1 MARRKETFPSLIPV
15 TSEQG
20 ERRLFEE
27 EQEIRNTIH
36 NYNLDHSVNPADIS
50 LDQSQLNAL
59 DSQRR
64 AAAYIFAESHSSSMT
79 WELNLN
85 AYFPDKFP
93 KFVFPN
99 PGADTFLCLY
109 DDPIFTCRCMVDR
122 ELDRRRA
129 MSPGMNFTQ
138 EILHQYYTDPLC
150 LFKNISI
157 WQGRRIWSSVHQL
170 EAYADAVYNSTVK
183 GNFLAVPDLIQGEEI
198 SLNTI
203 KFINSVITKLPKD
216 ITAYALKLFNTV
228 DLVYQGMGI
237 NSRKFRH
244 CADPHLRA
252 MISVFA
258 AHVRHYLANTPK
270 VDRTLC
276 MPTIQEKIAEL
287 ITLHS
292 RLTHARDVSRKD
304 IYKNLFRCVMQLDTS
319 VDIWTS
325 TTGLTLP
332 NIEQNMGCRLALIRK
347 SAVLKKMLGD
357 MAEMIEKEITRWSN
371 ISYKNKLD
379 EINSRKVNPATQT
392 TPPQPSPIPQP
403 SSIPQ
408 PTDGYE
414 SLKVKTRVIVK
425 PS

>member
-1 MARRKETFPSLIPV
+1 MARRRETFPSLIPV
-15 TSEQG
+15 TPEQG

-27 EQEIRNTIH
+27 EQAIRNTIH
-36 NYNLDHSVNPADIS
+36 NYNLDHSVNPANIS
-50 LDQSQLNAL
+50 TDQSQLNAL

-64 AAAYIFAESHSSSMT
+64 AAAFIFNESNSSSMT
-79 WELNLN
+79 WQNNLN

-93 KFVFPN
+93 KYVFAN

-109 DDPIFTCRCMVDR
+109 DDPIFTCRCAIDQEIGKR
-122 ELDRRRA
+122 SA
-129 MSPGMNFTQ
+129 MIPGMNLTQ
-138 EILHQYYTDPLC
+138 EIIKQYRSDPLC

-157 WQGRRIWSSVHQL
+157 WQGRRIWSSVQQL
-170 EAYADAVYNSTVK
+170 EAYANAVYNSTVK
-183 GNFLAVPDLIQGEEI
+183 GTFAAIPDLIQGEEI

-203 KFINSVITKLPKD
+203 KFINSVITKIPKD
-216 ITAYALKLFNTV
+216 ISAYALKLFNTV

-244 CADPHLRA
+244 CADPELRA

-276 MPTIQEKIAEL
+276 MPTVQEKIAEL
-287 ITLHS
+287 INLHS
-292 RLTHARDVSRKD
+292 RLTHAKDVNRRD

-319 VDIWTS
+319 IDIWTS

-332 NIEQNMGCRLALIRK
+332 NIEQNIGCRLALMRK
-347 SAVLKKMLGD
+347 TSVLKKMIGD
-357 MAEMIEKEITRWSN
+357 MADKIEKEVARWSN

-379 EINSRKVNPATQT
+379 EINSRKVNPSSQT
-392 TPPQPSPIPQP
+392 TPPQPST
-403 SSIPQ
+403 IPQ
-408 PTDGYE
+408 PTDKYQ
-414 SLKVKTRVIVK
+414 SLKVKTKIFVK